1 MYCEMSDEPTINTHN
16 VGVYASLIYRN
27 TNIYNAVKYSL
38 SITWRYSI
46 PIYVYK
52 KKSPFCRNTHEIS
65 LATHTHLQAC
75 GCGDGAARRPI
86 IYDFA
91 WTNRYNSYVQFE
103 YCTLLLVYDV

>member
-1 MYCEMSDEPTINTHN
+1 MYCEMSDEPTINTHT

-52 KKSPFCRNTHEIS
+52 TKKSFLPKHTRNLSRDSHT
-65 LATHTHLQAC
+65 LAGVRLRRWC
-75 GCGDGAARRPI
+75 GSTP
-86 IYDFA
+86 
-91 WTNRYNSYVQFE
+91 NN
-103 YCTLLLVYDV
+103 L